1 MNQAIASCTGQ
12 SLPNR
17 YARHDFRAFGP
28 QTVACRRS
36 AHDVFVVRLH
46 TDARSRSST
55 ARSSPGATERRMDST
70 RHSFRSLHTVP
81 CAGPRLTAAG
91 APPAE
96 TGPTRALRRR
106 PGLAI
111 GLDGSRLA
119 GRVLVAGEPPRRLIA
134 RAFLDLS
141 DELLGASRR
150 TWISDLV
157 CWCRR

>member
-46 TDARSRSST
+46 TDGRSRSST

-70 RHSFRSLHTVP
+70 RHSFRILTHHHLR
-81 CAGPRLTAAG
+81 GP
-91 APPAE
+91 E
-96 TGPTRALRRR
+96 TNRRR
-106 PGLAI
+106 GAT
-111 GLDGSRLA
+111 GGDRADA
-119 GRVLVAGEPPRRLIA
+119 GTQAPA
-134 RAFLDLS
+134 RPWL
-141 DELLGASRR
+141 
-150 TWISDLV
+150 
-157 CWCRR
+157 